1 MNQQAIAKELK
12 SRIRKQV
19 KSLRHFV
26 VNVFQSFTVEDLRRK
41 LAALGIGAGDTLLV
55 HSSFDAFEGFQGK
68 PSDVIGALQ
77 ALAGPNG
84 LLMMPTMIFSGTA
97 VDYARSNPLFDVQ
110 RTPSRMGLV
119 TELFRRSPGVV
130 RSVHPTH
137 PVALWGRDA
146 EAVATGHHLALTPC
160 GAGSPYAALLARR
173 GKIVLLGTG
182 INVLTFYHMLEELLE
197 AELPVS
203 PFTTEVYR
211 LRSKLRDGQIVET
224 ECRLFEPAVSKR
236 RRLGKLVPFLKASG
250 AWREARV
257 GRLPI
262 VVLGAE
268 DVERTVRQ
276 MIKQGIHCY
285 E

>member
-1 MNQQAIAKELK
+1 MK
-12 SRIRKQV
+12 SF
-19 KSLRHFV
+19 RHFV
-26 VNVFQSFTVEDLRRK
+26 VNAFQSFTVEDLRRK
-41 LAALGIGAGDTLLV
+41 LVALGVGADDTLLV
-55 HSSFDAFEGFQGK
+55 HSSFDAFDGFKGK
-68 PSDVIGALQ
+68 PSDVIGSLQ
-77 ALAGPNG
+77 ALVGPAG
-84 LLMMPTMIFSGTA
+84 LLMMPTMTFSGTA
-97 VDYARSNPLFDVQ
+97 VDYARGNPVFDVQ

-119 TELFRRSPGVV
+119 TEVFRRSPGVV

-146 EAVATGHHLALTPC
+146 EAVAAGHHLARTPC
-160 GAGSPYAALLARR
+160 GAGSPYAALLARQ

-203 PFTTEVYR
+203 PFTAEVFR
-211 LRSKLRDGQIVET
+211 LRSKRRDGQVVET
-224 ECRLFEPAVSKR
+224 ECRLFEPVVSKR
-236 RRLGKLVPFLKASG
+236 RRLGKLVPVLKAAG

-268 DVERTVRQ
+268 DVERAVRQ